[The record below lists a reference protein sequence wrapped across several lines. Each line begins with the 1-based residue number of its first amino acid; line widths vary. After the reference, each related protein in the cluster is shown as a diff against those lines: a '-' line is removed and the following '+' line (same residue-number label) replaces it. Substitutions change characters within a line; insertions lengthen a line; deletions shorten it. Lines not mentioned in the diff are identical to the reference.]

1 MHGEC
6 FTYTFYLSL
15 TTFSFEVPP
24 PSKQAHTS
32 VQYVHKWMVKAPH
45 CVELAWKLLFSTWR
59 YRVLTVCDR
68 SRLNS
73 ATLVPEAIHTA
84 QKDDQNTSITRMTKI
99 QVLKG
104 WPNIQVLKGWP
115 NLQVLQGWPNIQV
128 LKGWPKHTSIT
139 VRNALKVI
147 FYHHV
152 WKCDFKKK
160 YTNTMRNSRDKHIHP
175 YILAWFFTQVKKQT
189 TKQY

>member
-1 MHGEC
+1 MVNALLTH
-6 FTYTFYLSL
+6 FYLSL

-84 QKDDQNTSITRMTKI
+84 QKNDQNTSITRMTK
-99 QVLKG
+99 
-104 WPNIQVLKGWP
+104 
-115 NLQVLQGWPNIQV
+115 IQV

-152 WKCDFKKK
+152 RKCDFKKK